1 MKKELISFSEY
12 KNNCEY
18 HHKVRIDRKQN
29 NGSFISCP
37 PIYSESCIHPLA
49 GKRDAIT
56 SKTCNEHNDFC
67 PYNEVN

>member
-1 MKKELISFSEY
+1 M
-12 KNNCEY
+12 N
-18 HHKVRIDRKQN
+18 
-29 NGSFISCP
+29 FISCP